1 MKQILVDTNII
12 IDYTNGKDRFLQ
24 KLLKLQEQCEIEL
37 LVNPIIVSEF
47 FTDINLR
54 DGLKMNR
61 AKELFKLFTHKDITC
76 KMGYKAADY
85 LRSGQILS
93 LPDAILAAFSIEKD
107 IFLATRNAK
116 HFNKIRGLEFYH

>member
-1 MKQILVDTNII
+1 MKQILIDTNII

-24 KLLKLQEQCEIEL
+24 KLFKLQEQCEVEL

-47 FTDINLR
+47 FTDINLQ
-54 DGLKMNR
+54 DGFKMSR
-61 AKELFKLFTHKDITC
+61 AKDLFKLFTHSDITC

-93 LPDAILAAFSIEKD
+93 LPDALLAAFCIEKN
-107 IFLATRNAK
+107 IFLATRNNK